1 MSQFS
6 HAAVE
11 ALRERGY
18 AVAIF
23 APADLNDRNPEEV
36 EERMRESALCIIQS
50 SDVLDYLVTHYHESE
65 DEDLQFECSAANVN
79 EVVELF
85 EGQFPEHTIKSI
97 EQQ

>member
-1 MSQFS
+1 MSQFA

-50 SDVLDYLVTHYHESE
+50 SDVLDYLVIHYQESE
-65 DEDLQFECSAANVN
+65 AEEQEFECSATDINQ
-79 EVVELF
+79 VVELF
-85 EGQFPEHTIKSI
+85 ESQFPEHTIKSI
-97 EQQ
+97 ELQ

>member
-1 MSQFS
+1 MSQIA

-11 ALRERGY
+11 ALREHGY

-23 APADLNDRNPEEV
+23 APADLEGRNPEEV
-36 EERMRESALCIIQS
+36 EERMRESALCLIKT
-50 SDVLDYLVTHYHESE
+50 SDLLDYLVIHYQESE
-65 DEDLQFECSAANVN
+65 DEEQEFTCSAANIN

-85 EGQFPEHTIKSI
+85 EAQFPEHSIKSI